1 MSLQTLKIF
10 AAVTLAA
17 VAGVTISACMQGG
30 SKQASFETKTVPG
43 YGLFYMDEG
52 ASAKLAYGQA
62 NSDNVGLMLQ
72 CQKGSRLIDVT
83 DAVRATPSP
92 TLTLVSSGV
101 QTTLKTE
108 TQSFEGATLLV
119 AHTRSTEAPLQA
131 FRRSGRMQVAYAG
144 TQYGVVATAD
154 ERAGVEQFFSACENS
169 KPA

>member
-30 SKQASFETKTVPG
+30 SKQAAFETKTVPG

-72 CQKGSRLIDVT
+72 CQKGSRQIDVT
-83 DAVRATPSP
+83 DAARTMPSG
-92 TLTLVSSGV
+92 TLTLASSGA

-108 TQSFEGATLLV
+108 AQSFEGSSFVV
-119 AHTRSTEAPLQA
+119 AHAPSEAAPLRA
-131 FRRSGRMQVAYAG
+131 FRRSGRMDVAYAG
-144 TQYGVVATAD
+144 THYGVAASAD
-154 ERAGVEQFFSACENS
+154 ERAGVELFFAACES
-169 KPA
+169 GKAV